1 MLYLENKRTD
11 LQTPPDTPNAVVDRA
26 VGLGALKPER
36 NEQEVEQEDY
46 TQAGLVLCCQGLSS
60 TASHRGQGRA

>member
-11 LQTPPDTPNAVVDRA
+11 LQTPPDTPNAVVDSA

-36 NEQEVEQEDY
+36 NEQEVQQED
-46 TQAGLVLCCQGLSS
+46 
-60 TASHRGQGRA
+60 